1 MKNKFM
7 LLIILML
14 ILLTSVGCDTHSL
27 LTFTLPKLKTYGD
40 FLYRIVYTTE
50 DGSITYKDP
59 GYYYK
64 EPYIVLC
71 GLSEEGKQKE
81 FVVVPRM
88 IEGYEVKNLINPHSF
103 IEDCWEPSE
112 NLKKIYVPCKMDFDE
127 SMITNTSNFPKFEK
141 FIMVSSE
148 TDHRLYEGKLY
159 LTSYHKDET
168 ENSTNFFYIGKY
180 TGGGYCYFANVSF
193 MYNYEGAENYG
204 YYWIDDLDYGS
215 LIEYIPD
222 PPIREGY
229 RFVAWY
235 KDKECIFKWNFSVDR
250 LNEIKYNSDG
260 EVIYQELRLY
270 AKWEEV
276 E

>member
-1 MKNKFM
+1 
-7 LLIILML
+7 ML
-14 ILLTSVGCDTHSL
+14 ILLTSVGCDHSVL
-27 LTFTLPKLKTYGD
+27 FTFVNPKISTYGD

-50 DGSITYKDP
+50 DGSITYRNP
-59 GYYYK
+59 GYYYE
-64 EPYIVLC
+64 EPYVVLC

-103 IEDCWEPSE
+103 IEDCWLNGE

-127 SMITNTSNFPKFEK
+127 SMITSASPEFEK

-148 TDHRLYEGKLY
+148 SDHRLYGGKLY

-168 ENSTNFFYIGKY
+168 KNSTNYFDGCKY
-180 TGGGYCYFANVSF
+180 NGGVRCYFANVSF